1 MRRKSLYNVIV
12 FVLLF
17 LLFFAIPTFSLT
29 INIYRP
35 FQNLT
40 QNDDLDW
47 LNLAF
52 PQIIYDTLFPYYD
65 VRFSG
70 SAGDIN
76 IGGNFSGIKGGVSLT
91 LNIAWRDGRKDV
103 SSIIIGNPHDPLSIR
118 NALSDFI
125 LQKLSLK
132 EVILPEYP
140 PDALMA
146 YYKGVYYK
154 YIGEQTYGD
163 SSYPSQAPWKIA
175 INYLREAVKRA
186 PNFKDAYRELA
197 LAFKKTKWY
206 SEEVKA
212 WSFYVNLATE
222 YEKKKVSNYISEAYF
237 NLAYSFYEK
246 GRKDVALSYLLE
258 SVSYNPENIKA
269 HYWLGRLYYD
279 LGKLK
284 EAENEWNIVMSI
296 DPNYKSAK
304 YFREKVEKALK
315 YGKEAYD
322 YFERGYL
329 EYKKGNIDLAVD
341 YINKAMDLNYKF
353 MDTYYWL
360 GRIEI
365 ERGNY
370 KEALK
375 YLKQGLEVNP
385 SDKKILYL
393 IKVAKSKLNKR

>member
-1 MRRKSLYNVIV
+1 MKKRFLYIAV
-12 FVLLF
+12 FFVFLF
-17 LLFFAIPTFSLT
+17 SYFAISAFPLS

-40 QNDDLDW
+40 ENDDLDW

-52 PQIIYDTLFPYYD
+52 PQIIYDTLFPGYD
-65 VRFSG
+65 VVFSG
-70 SAGDIN
+70 PAKDVN
-76 IGGNFSGIKGGVSLT
+76 IGGHFSAMKGGVILT
-91 LNIAWRDGRKDV
+91 VEMAWKNGKRDV
-103 SSIIIGNPHDPLSIR
+103 SSIVIGNPHDPLSIR
-118 NALSDFI
+118 DTLSSFI
-125 LQKLSLK
+125 LQKLSLG
-132 EVILPEYP
+132 EMELPECP

-154 YIGEQTYGD
+154 YIGEQTYGN
-163 SSYPSQAPWKIA
+163 SSYPSQAPWKLA
-175 INYLREAVKRA
+175 INYLRESIKVA
-186 PNFKDAYRELA
+186 PKFKDAYRELA
-197 LAFKKTKWY
+197 LSFKATKWY

-212 WSFYVNLATE
+212 WSFYMNLATD
-222 YEKKKVSNYISEAYF
+222 YEKKKVARYVSDAYF

-258 SVSYNPENIKA
+258 AVNYNPQNIKA

-279 LGKLK
+279 LGRLK

-304 YFREKVEKALK
+304 YFKEKVKKALL

-322 YFERGYL
+322 YFEKGYL
-329 EYKKGNIDLAVD
+329 AYKRGNIDLAID
-341 YINKAMDLNYKF
+341 YINKAMELNYKF

-375 YLKQGLEVNP
+375 YLYQGLEVNP

-393 IKVAKSKLNKR
+393 IKVAKSKLNKK